1 MERTGEGDNFR
12 FDDLPAMDRPP
23 VFTPEGRVLT
33 AAGLVLSSLLVG
45 GLFQF
50 LGFIVLDRV
59 GPYGEAVQYAIF
71 AGPSGAMAAA
81 GAWLGRRTMGDLELD
96 RVLRGLAAASF
107 VIGAVIAASAAL
119 GVVIGFALDPTR

>member
-1 MERTGEGDNFR
+1 
-12 FDDLPAMDRPP
+12 
-23 VFTPEGRVLT
+23 
-33 AAGLVLSSLLVG
+33 
-45 GLFQF
+45 
-50 LGFIVLDRV
+50 
-59 GPYGEAVQYAIF
+59 VQYAIF